1 MRGEEAGSPTMGK
14 GGPLKGPS
22 VCVKAG
28 SHPPATAISCQTPAR
43 PKHRGG
49 EAGVLGTH
57 SKKAAQ
63 SSLGVSDTSCTRS
76 STDNGCTST
85 HSLGSQGRAVCQS
98 HTVPL
103 GSEWAMGGPRLAVAP
118 GLGSVQWPEP
128 GPSWGG
134 RGERS
139 GVPGPADTR
148 EMRLFT

>member
-1 MRGEEAGSPTMGK
+1 MGK

-22 VCVKAG
+22 VCAKAG
-28 SHPPATAISCQTPAR
+28 SHLPATAISCQTPAR

-63 SSLGVSDTSCTRS
+63 SSLGVSDTSCTRP
-76 STDNGCTST
+76 STDNGRTST

-98 HTVPL
+98 HAVPL
-103 GSEWAMGGPRLAVAP
+103 GSEWAMGDGLLWPPVWAVFSGLSQALP
-118 GLGSVQWPEP
+118 GE
-128 GPSWGG
+128 
-134 RGERS
+134 GEER